1 LLGGLWHGAS
11 WTFVLWGALH
21 GAWLAIERWLRGL
34 LAPQRAGR
42 SGVPLSAARSALVML
57 STFLVVTITW
67 VFFRAASFSE
77 AWHMLSCMAGVTTS
91 QRVSLYHSDV
101 ITVWLI
107 VGLMLAVQWRLRS
120 VRLEA
125 LVSAAPTWAI
135 VLVWSFLAFGVIAE
149 QRSG

>member
-1 LLGGLWHGAS
+1 
-11 WTFVLWGALH
+11 
-21 GAWLAIERWLRGL
+21 
-34 LAPQRAGR
+34 
-42 SGVPLSAARSALVML
+42 
-57 STFLVVTITW
+57 
-67 VFFRAASFSE
+67 
-77 AWHMLSCMAGVTTS
+77 MAGVTTS